1 MILKYNRNSE
11 LEIVGLGVY
20 SPGWKGE
27 VEDESGKKM
36 LETGYFDEIKERK
49 LKNLKRK
56 ELKNNATRSKRT
68 HRN

>member
-1 MILKYNRNSE
+1 MLLKYNRNSE
-11 LEIVGLGVY
+11 LEVVGLGVY

-36 LETGYFDEIKERK
+36 LETGYFDEIKK
-49 LKNLKRK
+49 IKVKKLKRK
-56 ELKNNATRSKRT
+56 ELKNNGTRSKGT